1 MNLKIGR
8 AVQNFSILVFKTNKN
23 AKIIK
28 IEKVLASFATLEKV
42 REEFL
47 NIGHL

>member
-1 MNLKIGR
+1 MARSAKFF
-8 AVQNFSILVFKTNKN
+8 NFSIKTKKKN